1 MRNTH
6 PWSVGDSVYH
16 PDTVTITTC
25 DQFSNLFININMLHV
40 RKLTDIV
47 FLCTR
52 TKYNNLSFLENHSC
66 VKITHATFIILKSFS
81 VQYFS
86 QKSWTSV
93 IFSVWQCPLF
103 LLTWR
108 FYEDFYY
115 KASKKVIYYKSEG
128 WQTTWPQYPPCG
140 WGLLWG
146 SKGSVTSWEDSIKQT
161 LKNKQR

>member
-1 MRNTH
+1 MCH
-6 PWSVGDSVYH
+6 SGYH
-16 PDTVTITTC
+16 KIQWIHYNAQYTSMKCWRQRVPSCDTVTITPC
-25 DQFSNLFININMLHV
+25 DQFRNLFININMLHV

-52 TKYNNLSFLENHSC
+52 TKYNNLSFLENPSC

-93 IFSVWQCPLF
+93 IFNVWQCPLF

-108 FYEDFYY
+108 FLLE
-115 KASKKVIYYKSEG
+115 SK
-128 WQTTWPQYPPCG
+128 
-140 WGLLWG
+140 
-146 SKGSVTSWEDSIKQT
+146 
-161 LKNKQR
+161 